1 MSDLS
6 RRPNRTP
13 RRVKEQRA
21 YRLGVTGAGAG
32 VVAVVTGI
40 LAAVGIMGFSIP
52 VLAVL
57 VAVICG
63 VLFRQTV
70 S

>member
-6 RRPNRTP
+6 RRPDRTP

-40 LAAVGIMGFSIP
+40 IAVLTPLGMTIP
-52 VLAVL
+52 FIAVL
-57 VAVICG
+57 VAVICA

>member
-1 MSDLS
+1 MSDIS

-21 YRLGVTGAGAG
+21 YRLGVAGAGAG
-32 VVAVVTGI
+32 AVAVITGVLAVVTPLGFGI
-40 LAAVGIMGFSIP
+40 PFI
-52 VLAVL
+52 AVL
-57 VAVICG
+57 VAVICA
-63 VLFRQTV
+63 VLFRKTV

>member
-6 RRPNRTP
+6 KRPNRTP
-13 RRVKEQRA
+13 RRAKEQRA

-40 LAAVGIMGFSIP
+40 LAALTSFSWSLP

-57 VAVICG
+57 VAVLCA
-63 VLFRQTV
+63 VLFRKTV

>member
-1 MSDLS
+1 MADLS

-21 YRLGVTGAGAG
+21 YRLGVVGAGAG
-32 VVAVVTGI
+32 GVAVITGI
-40 LAAVGIMGFSIP
+40 LALVTSLSFSIP
-52 VLAVL
+52 FLAVL
-57 VAVICG
+57 VALICA
-63 VLFRQTV
+63 VLFRKTV

>member
-21 YRLGVTGAGAG
+21 YRLGVAGAGAG
-32 VVAVVTGI
+32 GVAVITGI
-40 LAAVGIMGFSIP
+40 LAIVGVMGFGIP
-52 VLAVL
+52 FIAVL
-57 VAVICG
+57 VAVICA

>member
-21 YRLGVTGAGAG
+21 YRLGVTGAGAS

-40 LAAVGIMGFSIP
+40 LAIVGVIGFSIP
-52 VLAVL
+52 FIAVL
-57 VAVICG
+57 VAVICA

>member
-13 RRVKEQRA
+13 RRVREQRA

-40 LAAVGIMGFSIP
+40 LAILTPLSFTIP

-57 VAVICG
+57 VAVICA

-70 S
+70 N

>member
-1 MSDLS
+1 MSDIS

-21 YRLGVTGAGAG
+21 YRLGVAGAGAG
-32 VVAVVTGI
+32 AVAVVTGI
-40 LAAVGIMGFSIP
+40 LAIVGIMGFGIP
-52 VLAVL
+52 ILAVL
-57 VAVICG
+57 VAVICA

>member
-21 YRLGVTGAGAG
+21 YRLGVVGAGAG

-40 LAAVGIMGFSIP
+40 LAIVGVMGFSIP
-52 VLAVL
+52 FLAVL
-57 VAVICG
+57 VAVICA
-63 VLFRQTV
+63 VLFRKTV

>member
-1 MSDLS
+1 MADLS

-13 RRVKEQRA
+13 LRVKEQRA
-21 YRLGVTGAGAG
+21 YRLGVTGAGAS

-40 LAAVGIMGFSIP
+40 LALLTSLSWSLP

-57 VAVICG
+57 VAVICA